1 MMTGQMIAGADPS
14 QAARYQMIVMF
25 LVSSATASAATSTVL
40 LASATLVDKTGRVRR
55 DLLSRR
61 PPAGARRKGTAKRA
75 SLLWGRIKERWAAA
89 PRADRRGEGA
99 AAAAGGDSSREPLLA
114 AAAAS

>member
-61 PPAGARRKGTAKRA
+61 APGGARRKGMAKRA
-75 SLLWGRIKERWAAA
+75 SLLWGRVKERWAA
-89 PRADRRGEGA
+89 PRAERRGEGA
-99 AAAAGGDSSREPLLA
+99 AGEAGREPLLA
-114 AAAAS
+114 AAS

>member
-61 PPAGARRKGTAKRA
+61 TPGGARRKGAAKRA
-75 SLLWGRIKERWAAA
+75 SLLWRRMKERWAA
-89 PRADRRGEGA
+89 PRAERGEGA
-99 AAAAGGDSSREPLLA
+99 AVSAAAGEAGREPLLA
-114 AAAAS
+114 AVS